1 MIKNRIFEFEEDSEE
16 DEEEFGWDDL
26 DSFSD
31 LMSNFEDK

>member
-1 MIKNRIFEFEEDSEE
+1 MINRTFDFEEDSEE
-16 DEEEFGWDDL
+16 DEEEFSWDDL